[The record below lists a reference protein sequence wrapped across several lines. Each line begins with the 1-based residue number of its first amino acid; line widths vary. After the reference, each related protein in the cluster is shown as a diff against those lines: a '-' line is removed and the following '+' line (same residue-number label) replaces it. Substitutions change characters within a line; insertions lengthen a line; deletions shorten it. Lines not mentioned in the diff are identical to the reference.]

1 MSNSLLKTNSTV
13 RIMNK
18 LSTTT
23 YHRES
28 SAYYYVIYEHH
39 AIQTVAIHVMQ
50 PNQIVHHYAHHRHH
64 RSSID
69 RSSRSIDAQN
79 CRSQDDTPI
88 QSCYSRSKRYM
99 QKPERLMEN
108 DEDPFDI

>member
-1 MSNSLLKTNSTV
+1 
-13 RIMNK
+13 MNK
-18 LSTTT
+18 LSTT

-28 SAYYYVIYEHH
+28 SVYYYVIYEHH
-39 AIQTVAIHVMQ
+39 AIQTVAVHAMQ
-50 PNQIVHHYAHHRHH
+50 PNQIVHHYAQHRHH

-79 CRSQDDTPI
+79 CRSQDDMPI
-88 QSCYSRSKRYM
+88 QSVISDRNDNA
-99 QKPERLMEN
+99 KPERLMEN